1 MSLVGHTSGADKV
14 KLVFTTLL
22 LILALIAG
30 IVGYVVVQAGGLRQ
44 FLEYE
49 LSKVSPVVSTEVG
62 AARLAFSISS
72 TPISVMAEDITFSFG
87 DGAVIV
93 PEGEVKVATKSPM

>member
-22 LILALIAG
+22 LIIVLIAG
-30 IVGYVVVQAGGLRQ
+30 IVGYIIVQAWGLRQ

-49 LSKVSPVVSTEVG
+49 L
-62 AARLAFSISS
+62 
-72 TPISVMAEDITFSFG
+72 
-87 DGAVIV
+87 
-93 PEGEVKVATKSPM
+93 